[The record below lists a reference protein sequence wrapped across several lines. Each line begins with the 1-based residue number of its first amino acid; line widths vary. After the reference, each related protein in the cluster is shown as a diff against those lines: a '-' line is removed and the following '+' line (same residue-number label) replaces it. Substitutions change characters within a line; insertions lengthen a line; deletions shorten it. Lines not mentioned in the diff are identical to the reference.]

1 MPGKNY
7 NALFEVAAD
16 KYGYVTLADAA
27 EFEIEPKRV
36 HEMAEHGTLE
46 RIAYGLY
53 RFPTFP
59 PHPLAQY
66 MEATLWPRPA
76 TGVLSHDTAL
86 DLHDLCDVNPGKL
99 HVTVPKRWRTNRTVP
114 KLYVLHRRDLAPQE
128 VTYHEGIPIV
138 TPARAI
144 VDGIEE
150 NLRGD
155 LVEQA
160 IETARRRG
168 LIAPAELEHI
178 ENRLT
183 AA

>member
-1 MPGKNY
+1 MPGRAY
-7 NALFEVAAD
+7 TTLFDLAAD
-16 KYGYVTLADAA
+16 RYGYVTQEDAVA
-27 EFEIEPKRV
+27 EGFTPQALDAMARRGVAERV
-36 HEMAEHGTLE
+36 GW
-46 RIAYGLY
+46 GLY
-53 RFPTFP
+53 RFNAFP
-59 PHPLAQY
+59 ADLLAQY

-76 TGVLSHDTAL
+76 AGVLSHDTAL

-99 HVTVPKRWRTNRTVP
+99 HVTVPKRWRTNRAVP
-114 KLYVLHRRDLAPQE
+114 KLYVLHRRDLAPQD
-128 VTYHEGIPIV
+128 VTYHEGIHIV

-144 VDGIEE
+144 LDGIEE

-168 LIAPAELEHI
+168 LLAPAELKRI